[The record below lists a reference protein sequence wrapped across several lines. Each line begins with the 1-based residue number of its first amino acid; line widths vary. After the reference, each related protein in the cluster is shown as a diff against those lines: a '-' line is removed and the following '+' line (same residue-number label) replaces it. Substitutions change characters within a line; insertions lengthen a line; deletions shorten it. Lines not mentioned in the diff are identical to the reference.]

1 MAAPGS
7 PITSTSGA
15 ALRSSGVRQSSAGA
29 VGALTA
35 FVGSALRRT
44 GARTPTVVGPTFRR
58 TCFAGVVAAF
68 GLFASG
74 TSAQQPAGA
83 ATVTTSVIVRTTLPS
98 PADRSDVVVW
108 LTPAG
113 ETTRR
118 RPAAGRRFKIDQQN
132 KTFSPHVLVVPIG
145 SFVDF
150 PNLDPIFHNVFSLFD
165 GRRFDLGLY
174 EAGTSRGVSFTRPG
188 VCYVFCNI
196 HPEMSAVVVAVDS
209 PYYAQSGAAGTI
221 VLSDVPPGRYR
232 MSVWHERFKPED
244 PSEYPKEIVVAAPA
258 TTLPVVRLVEA
269 NRVPAPHTNK
279 FGHDYTPPPPTTPAY
294 P

>member
-1 MAAPGS
+1 M
-7 PITSTSGA
+7 STSGA
-15 ALRSSGVRQSSAGA
+15 ALRSSTLRQSPAS
-29 VGALTA
+29 
-35 FVGSALRRT
+35 
-44 GARTPTVVGPTFRR
+44 
-58 TCFAGVVAAF
+58 VVAPAVRRSWLA
-68 GLFASG
+68 GMVAAVCLFASSL
-74 TSAQQPAGA
+74 SAQSTSGTAN
-83 ATVTTSVIVRTTLPS
+83 VSTSVTVRTTQPS

-113 ETTRR
+113 ETPRR
-118 RPAAGRRFKIDQQN
+118 RPASGRRFKIDQQN

-209 PYYAQSGAAGTI
+209 PYYAQSAAAGTI
-221 VLSDVPPGRYR
+221 AIGDVPPGRYR

-244 PSEYPKEIVVAAPA
+244 PSEYPKDIVVAAP
-258 TTLPVVRLVEA
+258 TTALPPIRLVEA
-269 NRVPAPHTNK
+269 NRVPAPHKNK
-279 FGHDYTPPPPTTPAY
+279 FGHDYTPPPPATPAY